1 MKLSDLTQ
9 ILGDAAAAPERAQ
22 MQEIT
27 ERIKFFFHD
36 PDPDDD
42 DETLELR
49 YLHIKIGDKKIRY
62 PLLLMGSL
70 TPINTKKTRFKL
82 ATDLDLSGHEDK
94 EGKPEIEI
102 SLKKGL
108 FKNASHI
115 EIEGEFEG
123 AAQPEAFSQLQDKYN
138 DLIADALAKI
148 HFDMEKIEE
157 TIDETEDTA

>member
-1 MKLSDLTQ
+1 MKLSDLTKL
-9 ILGDAAAAPERAQ
+9 LGEAATAPEKAQ

-27 ERIKFFFHD
+27 DRIKFFFHD

-49 YLHIKIGDKKIRY
+49 FIHIKIGDVKIRY
-62 PLLLMGSL
+62 PLLLMGTL
-70 TPINTKKTRFKL
+70 NPINTKRTRFKL
-82 ATDLDLSGHEDK
+82 ATDLDLSGHETK
-94 EGKPEIEI
+94 EGKPELKI

-108 FKNASHI
+108 FKNASHL

-123 AAQPEAFSQLQDKYN
+123 AQQPEAFSQLQDKYN

-148 HFDMEKIEE
+148 HFDMEKIE
-157 TIDETEDTA
+157 TEDIE